1 LGKFENKKV
10 NSKMWNIYQKITA
23 AKGVSHEGCAG
34 VRVKC
39 GITPFHFTMKYGQLI
54 YHSAE

>member
-1 LGKFENKKV
+1 
-10 NSKMWNIYQKITA
+10 MWNIYQKITA
-23 AKGVSHEGCAG
+23 AKGVLHEGCAG
-34 VRVKC
+34 VRVKY